1 MPDDDAIALDPSKR
15 LMPPPNGAVVRMY
28 RIGHGDCFLIAFAG
42 DDEDEPV
49 YVLIDCGYKPGSP
62 GFINTTAAEITQNI
76 REATGGHIDIAVIT
90 HEHQDHVNGIT
101 EKNFDGITIDK
112 TWLAWTEDPKDDVAN
127 TLRKIYK
134 DKLLGLIAARNQ
146 LAAGGEPKRTQK
158 IDTFLA
164 FELGGD
170 VSDENFDAHAAKEL
184 LGVSGSAAGG
194 SMNKKSMKIFKDR
207 AKNGVKF
214 LLPHE
219 EIEPLPGATS
229 VRVFAFGPPRNVE
242 ELQDLD
248 PQGKEEFHGLAMASS
263 GNYFAAAAVAADA
276 NAGERT
282 DKPFARR
289 YQVEWKNAVSGNEQ
303 AGFFKTH
310 YGQKGDAPIFEL
322 NPDMEEPDEDKIAE
336 ISSNAEW
343 RRIDTD
349 WLYSGEQLALA
360 MNNDTNNASL
370 VLAFELGKGGKV
382 LLFAGDAQRGNW
394 ISWSKGDWTDGGEKV
409 TVKDL
414 LSRAVLYKVGHHC
427 SHNATLNGLSTD
439 DYPNIGWMATGK
451 YANEFVAMITAVRAW
466 AETQKGWNHPFKAI
480 KDELI
485 KKASG
490 RVFQTDTDFDK
501 MPSENASQIEWEAF
515 KARTAATRLYFD
527 CQIPA

>member
-1 MPDDDAIALDPSKR
+1 MPKKPKAPIDPGKR

-42 DDEDEPV
+42 DKKDEPV

-62 GFINTTAAEITQNI
+62 DFIHTTAAEITQNI
-76 REATGGHIDIAVIT
+76 RGATGGHIHVAVIT
-90 HEHQDHVNGIT
+90 HEHQDHVNAIT
-101 EKNFDGITIDK
+101 EKNFDAITIDK
-112 TWLAWTEDPKDDVAN
+112 TWLAWTEDPKDSVAN
-127 TLRKIYK
+127 ELRKLYK

-146 LAAGGEPKRTQK
+146 LAAGGDVERRKK

-170 VSDENFDAHAAKEL
+170 NTDDKFDARAAKEL
-184 LGVSGSAAGG
+184 LGVSGDGGG
-194 SMNKKSMKIFKDR
+194 SLNKKSMKIFKDR

-214 LLPHE
+214 LLPHGD
-219 EIEPLPGATS
+219 IEPLPGAKN
-229 VRVFAFGPPRNVE
+229 VRAFAFGPPRNLT
-242 ELQDLD
+242 ELKDLE

-282 DKPFARR
+282 DRPFARR
-289 YQVEWKNAVSGNEQ
+289 YQVEWKNGVSGNEQ

-310 YGQKGDAPIFEL
+310 YGQKEDAPVCEP
-322 NPDMEEPDEDKIAE
+322 NPDLEYEPDEDKVAE
-336 ISSNAEW
+336 ISLNAEW
-343 RRIDTD
+343 RRIDTE
-349 WLYSGEQLALA
+349 WLYSAEQLALA

-394 ISWSKGDWTDGGEKV
+394 ISWSKADWTDGDKKI

-427 SHNATLNGLSTD
+427 SHNATLNGLSSD

-490 RVFQTDTDFDK
+490 RVFQTDTDLVN
-501 MPSENASQIEWEAF
+501 MPSASATKVEWDAF
-515 KARTAATRLYFD
+515 LARITAERLYFD
-527 CQIPA
+527 CKISA

>member
-1 MPDDDAIALDPSKR
+1 
-15 LMPPPNGAVVRMY
+15 MY

-42 DDEDEPV
+42 EKEDEPV

-62 GFINTTAAEITQNI
+62 GYINTTAAEITANI
-76 REATGGHIDIAVIT
+76 REATGGRIHIAVIT

-101 EKNFDGITIDK
+101 EKNFEGITIDK

-127 TLRKIYK
+127 TLRDIYK
-134 DKLLGLIAARNQ
+134 DKLLGLIASRNQ
-146 LAAGGEPKRTQK
+146 LAAGGDIERKRK
-158 IDTFLA
+158 IDAFLA
-164 FELGGD
+164 LELGGEAL
-170 VSDENFDAHAAKEL
+170 DEEFNAGDAKQL
-184 LGVSGSAAGG
+184 LGVSGSGGG

-207 AKNGVKF
+207 AERGVKF
-214 LLPHE
+214 LLPHG
-219 EIEPLPGATS
+219 EIERLPGAKNA
-229 VRVFAFGPPRNVE
+229 RAFAFGPPRNVK
-242 ELQDLD
+242 ELQDLN
-248 PQGKEEFHGLAMASS
+248 PQGKEEFQGLAMASS

-289 YQVEWKNAVSGNEQ
+289 YQVEWKSGVTGTEQ
-303 AGFFKTH
+303 AGFFRTH
-310 YGQKGDAPIFEL
+310 YGQKGDAPISEP
-322 NPDMEEPDEDKIAE
+322 NPEPMDEPEEEKIAE
-336 ISSNAEW
+336 IACNAEW

-349 WLYSGEQLALA
+349 WLYSAENLALA

-394 ISWSKGDWTDGGEKV
+394 ISWSKGDWNDDGEKIS
-409 TVKDL
+409 VKDL

-466 AETQKGWNHPFKAI
+466 AETQKGWNHPLKAI

-501 MPSENASQIEWEAF
+501 MPSEKATKVEWDAF
-515 KARTAATRLYFD
+515 KARTTADRLYFD
-527 CQIPA
+527 CQIPG